1 MRSLGQNP
9 TEHEM
14 MHRIHKVCVRAWVRV
29 GACPRDELIPGDR
42 GITALGLRYVH
53 TLTEGYEQIP
63 MAYISAYR

>member
-1 MRSLGQNP
+1 M
-9 TEHEM
+9 T
-14 MHRIHKVCVRAWVRV
+14 HRIHKVDGECVRVRAWVRV